1 MKKLRF
7 HTISFPTPK
16 VCAATTDVPDVQVV
30 RQAPALAHF
39 CFSLVVLHS
48 DGGFAFEKQAFSRW
62 DPHFT
67 LVVDK
72 EENLSIG
79 QAIPD
84 SSSFAAE
91 K

>member
-1 MKKLRF
+1 L
-7 HTISFPTPK
+7 
-16 VCAATTDVPDVQVV
+16 
-30 RQAPALAHF
+30 
-39 CFSLVVLHS
+39 
-48 DGGFAFEKQAFSRW
+48 

>member
-1 MKKLRF
+1 L
-7 HTISFPTPK
+7 
-16 VCAATTDVPDVQVV
+16 
-30 RQAPALAHF
+30 
-39 CFSLVVLHS
+39 
-48 DGGFAFEKQAFSRW
+48 

-84 SSSFAAE
+84 SSSFAARNSCPKGIIE
-91 K
+91 PVTGG